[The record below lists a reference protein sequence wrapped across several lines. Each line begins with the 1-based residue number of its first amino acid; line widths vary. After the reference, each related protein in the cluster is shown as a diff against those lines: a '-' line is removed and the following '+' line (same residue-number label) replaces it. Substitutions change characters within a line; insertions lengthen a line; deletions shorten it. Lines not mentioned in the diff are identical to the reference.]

1 MALTNAQL
9 GLMFWGIWIT
19 LFIIGCV
26 AQLVIEVLHRRKQLE
41 LARRPYNHR
50 IINEP
55 PHLDN
60 LDNHHSQYYS
70 NTFWQAFNEP

>member
-9 GLMFWGIWIT
+9 GLMFWGMWIT

-26 AQLVIEVLHRRKQLE
+26 AQMIIEILHQRKQIE
-41 LARRPYNHR
+41 LAKRPYNHR
-50 IINEP
+50 QIAEP
-55 PHLDN
+55 PHLEHMGN
-60 LDNHHSQYYS
+60 QQTQYYS